1 MNTFEIGDKVVY
13 PNHGVGIIEKIS
25 NRLVS
30 GKFER
35 FYLLRICSNDILVMV
50 PTANAG
56 DVGLRKIIER
66 RDVEQLISFL
76 SNHQLLTQKDW
87 KDRFKEN
94 SEKMR
99 TGSIFHVAEVFKN
112 LVYLSR
118 VKPLSFREKRM
129 LDRARFLLISEL
141 STVMNLAEL
150 EIEDRNLLSLL
161 EENRPLHVIIAI
173 GSGAQEKLGYYLR
186 ENSSHRPAI
195 HCTGA
200 ALGFVTGEQ
209 IPIPVWAYRLYLGWL
224 LRLMTQPHRFVPRLM
239 RALELPWLIW
249 KYGEN
254 LPPIWRK
261 NGRSVICDP

>member
-50 PTANAG
+50 PTSNAG

-66 RDVEQLISFL
+66 GDVEQLLVFL
-76 SNHQLLTQKDW
+76 SSNQFLTQKDW

-99 TGSIFHVAEVFKN
+99 TGSIVHVAEVFKN

-118 VKPLSFREKRM
+118 LKPLSFREKRM

-141 STVMNLAEL
+141 STVMNLAEP
-150 EIEDRNLLSLL
+150 EIEER
-161 EENRPLHVIIAI
+161 I
-173 GSGAQEKLGYYLR
+173 EK
-186 ENSSHRPAI
+186 A
-195 HCTGA
+195 
-200 ALGFVTGEQ
+200 VTKGCGKV
-209 IPIPVWAYRLYLGWL
+209 PVA
-224 LRLMTQPHRFVPRLM
+224 
-239 RALELPWLIW
+239 
-249 KYGEN
+249 
-254 LPPIWRK
+254 
-261 NGRSVICDP
+261 

>member
-1 MNTFEIGDKVVY
+1 MPADSGRSHRLRRFEQSMFSPCWPLERSRNPRQAWNRALTFSLRYCYNCGSHWWVLMDTFEIGDKVVY

-66 RDVEQLISFL
+66 RDVEQLVTFLGNNSFFA
-76 SNHQLLTQKDW
+76 QKDW

-94 SEKMR
+94 SERMR
-99 TGSIFHVAEVFKN
+99 SGSIFHVAEVFKN

-141 STVMNLAEL
+141 STVMNQAEL
-150 EIEDRNLLSLL
+150 EIEDR
-161 EENRPLHVIIAI
+161 I
-173 GSGAQEKLGYYLR
+173 EK
-186 ENSSHRPAI
+186 A
-195 HCTGA
+195 
-200 ALGFVTGEQ
+200 VTKACGKV
-209 IPIPVWAYRLYLGWL
+209 PVA
-224 LRLMTQPHRFVPRLM
+224 
-239 RALELPWLIW
+239 
-249 KYGEN
+249 
-254 LPPIWRK
+254 
-261 NGRSVICDP
+261 

>member
-1 MNTFEIGDKVVY
+1 MSMFKRKNLAARNPRLAGAVGRYALDFAPYGTVKYTPVFLRWAMDQFEIGDKVVY

-25 NRLVS
+25 NRLVQ

-56 DVGLRKIIER
+56 DVGLRKIIEK
-66 RDVEQLISFL
+66 RDVEQLLSFL
-76 SNHQLLTQKDW
+76 GSNQFFTQRDW

-99 TGSIFHVAEVFKN
+99 SGSIFHVAEVFKN

-141 STVMNLAEL
+141 STVMNLTEL
-150 EIEDRNLLSLL
+150 EIEER
-161 EENRPLHVIIAI
+161 I
-173 GSGAQEKLGYYLR
+173 EK
-186 ENSSHRPAI
+186 A
-195 HCTGA
+195 
-200 ALGFVTGEQ
+200 VTKACGKV
-209 IPIPVWAYRLYLGWL
+209 PVA
-224 LRLMTQPHRFVPRLM
+224 
-239 RALELPWLIW
+239 
-249 KYGEN
+249 
-254 LPPIWRK
+254 
-261 NGRSVICDP
+261 

>member
-1 MNTFEIGDKVVY
+1 MSMVDKAQIRDGRGFKPTNPLTLAPRYPYNIRVFRWDMDTFEIGDKVVY

-25 NRLVS
+25 NRLVA

-56 DVGLRKIIER
+56 DVGLRKIVER
-66 RDVEQLISFL
+66 RDVDQLLLFL
-76 SNHQLLTQKDW
+76 SSNQFFTQKDW

-99 TGSIFHVAEVFKN
+99 SGSIFHVAEVFKN

-129 LDRARFLLISEL
+129 LDRARFLLVSEL

-150 EIEDRNLLSLL
+150 EIEDR
-161 EENRPLHVIIAI
+161 I
-173 GSGAQEKLGYYLR
+173 EK
-186 ENSSHRPAI
+186 A
-195 HCTGA
+195 
-200 ALGFVTGEQ
+200 VTKACGKV
-209 IPIPVWAYRLYLGWL
+209 PVA
-224 LRLMTQPHRFVPRLM
+224 
-239 RALELPWLIW
+239 
-249 KYGEN
+249 
-254 LPPIWRK
+254 
-261 NGRSVICDP
+261 

>member
-1 MNTFEIGDKVVY
+1 MAKWDKSANPRQTWLQSEYALDVSATLHLEWVESSVELMDTFEIGDKVVY

-66 RDVEQLISFL
+66 RDVEQLLSFL
-76 SNHQLLTQKDW
+76 GSNQFFSQKDW

-99 TGSIFHVAEVFKN
+99 SGSIFHVAEVFKN

-141 STVMNLAEL
+141 STVMNQAEL
-150 EIEDRNLLSLL
+150 EIEDR
-161 EENRPLHVIIAI
+161 I
-173 GSGAQEKLGYYLR
+173 EK
-186 ENSSHRPAI
+186 A
-195 HCTGA
+195 
-200 ALGFVTGEQ
+200 VTKACGKV
-209 IPIPVWAYRLYLGWL
+209 PVA
-224 LRLMTQPHRFVPRLM
+224 
-239 RALELPWLIW
+239 
-249 KYGEN
+249 
-254 LPPIWRK
+254 
-261 NGRSVICDP
+261 